1 MRMAGEIVEE
11 IDHVVG
17 EQGIAG
23 KQAKIGIETSGLDMV
38 VPCADMRVALQ
49 VTGFFADDK
58 GSLGVS
64 LEPPDA
70 EGDVSA
76 YALEFRRPVQI
87 ALFVKARLDLHHACD
102 LLSLFCRADK
112 RFHKRC
118 IVANP
123 VSGHL
128 NRYRLRVVG
137 SGTDEV
143 FHTRIEALVW
153 VVNEDVSGLDRGKN

>member
-1 MRMAGEIVEE
+1 MRMAGEIVEK

-17 EQGIAG
+17 EHGIAG

-38 VPCADMRVALQ
+38 VPCADMCVALQ
-49 VTGFFADDK
+49 AAGFFSDNK

-64 LEPPDA
+64 LESAYA

-102 LLSLFCRADK
+102 LLALFCRANE
-112 RFHKRC
+112 RFDKRC
-118 IVANP
+118 IVANA

-128 NRYRLRVVG
+128 DRDRLRVVG
-137 SGTDEV
+137 S
-143 FHTRIEALVW
+143 
-153 VVNEDVSGLDRGKN
+153 